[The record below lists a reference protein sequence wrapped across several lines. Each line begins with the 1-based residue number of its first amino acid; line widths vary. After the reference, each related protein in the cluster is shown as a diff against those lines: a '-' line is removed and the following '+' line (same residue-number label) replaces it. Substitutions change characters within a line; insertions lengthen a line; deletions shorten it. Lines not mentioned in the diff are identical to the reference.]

1 MTYKC
6 SIRKYNTLFSTFIVL
21 IKNKVVHLHQITM
34 NCIAKIMKMAE
45 KTNQIQANTR
55 LLPMQ
60 GYMSSLVSRK
70 DRAHLKLTLM
80 TAMGV
85 ASETTWWRWVVERT
99 YRPTYAQRE
108 AAAEVIRHHSGNEAY
123 TGEDLF
129 PEYLYK
135 N

>member
-1 MTYKC
+1 MIVILYH
-6 SIRKYNTLFSTFIVL
+6 FIMIFNYYHL
-21 IKNKVVHLHQITM
+21 YLHQITM
-34 NCIAKIMKMAE
+34 YNIANIRNMSEKNNRITSKM
-45 KTNQIQANTR
+45 T

-60 GYMSSLVSRK
+60 GYMASLVSRK
-70 DRAHLKLTLM
+70 ERAKLKLDLKV
-80 TAMGV
+80 AMGV
-85 ASETTWWRWVVERT
+85 TSEATWWRWVVEKT

-108 AAAEVIRHHSGNEAY
+108 AAAEVIRHHSGNDAY

>member
-1 MTYKC
+1 MYF
-6 SIRKYNTLFSTFIVL
+6 YSTFIVL
-21 IKNKVVHLHQITM
+21 IKNNILHLHQITM
-34 NCIAKIMKMAE
+34 LYIANIRNMSEKNNRITSKM
-45 KTNQIQANTR
+45 T

-60 GYMSSLVSRK
+60 GYMASLVSRK
-70 DRAHLKLTLM
+70 ERAKLKLDLKV
-80 TAMGV
+80 AMGV
-85 ASETTWWRWVVERT
+85 TSEATWWRWVVEKT

-108 AAAEVIRHHSGNEAY
+108 AAAEVIRHHSGNDAY

>member
-1 MTYKC
+1 
-6 SIRKYNTLFSTFIVL
+6 
-21 IKNKVVHLHQITM
+21 M
-34 NCIAKIMKMAE
+34 NCNANIMKNQE
-45 KTNQIQANTR
+45 KTNTTATQMR

-70 DRAHLKLTLM
+70 DRAQLKLTLM
-80 TAMGV
+80 QAMGV
-85 ASETTWWRWVVERT
+85 ASEVTWWRWVVEKA
-99 YRPTYAQRE
+99 YRPSYAQRE
-108 AAAEVIRHHSGNEAY
+108 AAAEVIRHHSGNDAY

>member
-1 MTYKC
+1 
-6 SIRKYNTLFSTFIVL
+6 
-21 IKNKVVHLHQITM
+21 M
-34 NCIAKIMKMAE
+34 NNIANIMNFEE
-45 KTNQIQANTR
+45 KTSASRLQMR

-60 GYMSSLVSRK
+60 GYMSSIVSRK
-70 DRAHLKLTLM
+70 ERAQLKLTLM
-80 TAMGV
+80 GAMGV
-85 ASETTWWRWVVERT
+85 TSEVTWWRWVVDKA
-99 YRPTYAQRE
+99 YRPSYAQRE